1 MKQDDQSGTADAQH
15 ASRPLMRCLAKMVY
29 KVAVPL
35 LIVAAGVGSLKY
47 QMDSRPQ
54 AERRKPERQARLVT
68 VQAFKKEQSIAIL
81 PAMGTVTASR
91 EITLNPEI
99 TGIITSINPSV
110 IPGGLV
116 RAGQVLYQV
125 DSRDYETIVK
135 QRQSELAKA
144 QLELKLEAGNQT
156 VARQEYDLLG
166 DLIQADDTEL
176 VLRKPQQES
185 ARQALEAAQATL
197 AKAKL
202 DVERCSIRAPFNAT
216 VKARYADLG
225 ARVSPTTALAELTGT
240 DEYWIEV
247 MVPVNQLSWI
257 EIPKSENQK
266 GSSVRV
272 YNSSAW
278 GEKMY
283 REGRVV
289 RLLGQL
295 EKEGLLA
302 QLLVAVE
309 DPLHLERT
317 DAMEPL
323 LIGSYVKVEIVGRPI
338 TDAVA
343 LPRGFV
349 RNGNTVWVMNEH
361 DELEVR
367 PVKFAFSNRD
377 TVYIT
382 EGLEDNS
389 RVITTM
395 LSAAVEGM
403 PLRVESPQLDESETA
418 GLTTVPESGAKL

>member
-1 MKQDDQSGTADAQH
+1 MKRDDQSGTADAQH
-15 ASRPLMRCLAKMVY
+15 ASRPLMRCLAKVVY
-29 KVAVPL
+29 KVTVPL
-35 LIVAAGVGSLKY
+35 LIVAVGVGFLKY

-176 VLRKPQQES
+176 VLRKPQLES

-197 AKAKL
+197 TKAKL

-302 QLLVAVE
+302 RLLVAVQ

-338 TDAVA
+338 ADAVA

-377 TVYIT
+377 TVYVT

-418 GLTTVPESGAKL
+418 GLTTVSESGAKL